1 MYSFD
6 FKIHTRIKL
15 SKFKNRLDRR
25 DVRASVFNR
34 INKTFLFNFRVE
46 RKKKVT
52 YLSRNK
58 LEWRFVSVFGVAVV
72 WFVISDDF
80 S

>member
-46 RKKKVT
+46 RKKEG
-52 YLSRNK
+52 YLFIEK
-58 LEWRFVSVFGVAVV
+58 
-72 WFVISDDF
+72 
-80 S
+80 